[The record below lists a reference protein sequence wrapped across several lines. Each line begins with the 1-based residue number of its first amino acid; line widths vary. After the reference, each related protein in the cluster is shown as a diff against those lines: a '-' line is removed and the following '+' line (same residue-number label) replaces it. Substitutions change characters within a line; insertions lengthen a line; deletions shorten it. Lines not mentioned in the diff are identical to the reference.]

1 MILGSGSAG
10 NHLSQY
16 LKRVTAGE
24 RFEVTERNQAVA
36 ILAPL
41 SGRPGRPGRPGRS
54 SALDRLEAS
63 GRIIPA
69 RLDLTQL
76 GPPPDEPREVTISE
90 ALEEQRREE

>member
-1 MILGSGSAG
+1 MEPRTKQVGVRGLRH
-10 NHLSQY
+10 HLS
-16 LKRVTAGE
+16 
-24 RFEVTERNQAVA
+24 QAVA

-41 SGRPGRPGRPGRS
+41 PGRSGRS

-76 GPPPDEPREVTISE
+76 GPPPDVPREMTLSE
-90 ALEEQRREE
+90 ALEEQRRDE